1 MAHKIAIVGAAR
13 RHQGTGPFV
22 ARTFA
27 KFGHEICGVVGT
39 SATSLDET
47 VSMLSNQYD
56 IRTRGY
62 LTLDTLLEE
71 QAVDV
76 LAVCSPAD
84 SHLQYLQQA
93 LTNSLHV
100 FCEKPLWWPA
110 NSSTDFTYTQYEAE
124 ISQLIELAKQNRR
137 NIHINTQWPYTLRD
151 FYAMHPAALGASG
164 EVRQFA
170 MHLCPQSRGSQMLVD
185 AASHGLSM
193 LYQLTGNGDLR
204 EIVIDKLSVSD
215 GTQLTIHF
223 KYVHAKGTTKVT
235 FGLTNSQETP
245 KPASYQIN
253 GITVNRLV
261 ELPSYQIQLQSNAS
275 TVNVADP
282 LEISILDFIAN
293 IEAELE
299 CDETA
304 LMLGAQHLYSLIEAC
319 R

>member
-1 MAHKIAIVGAAR
+1 MAYNICIVGATR

-27 KFGHEICGVVGT
+27 ELGHEICGVIGT
-39 SATSLDET
+39 SAASLAET

-56 IRTRGY
+56 IRTQGY
-62 LTLDTLLEE
+62 LTLDALLKE

-76 LAVCSPAD
+76 LAICSPAD
-84 SHLQYLQQA
+84 THLQYLQQA

-110 NSSTDFTYTQYEAE
+110 NASADFTYAQYEAE
-124 ISQLIELAKQNRR
+124 ISQLIALAKQNHRS
-137 NIHINTQWPYTLRD
+137 IHINTQWPYTLRD
-151 FYAMHPAALGASG
+151 FYAMHPAALGVSG
-164 EVRQFA
+164 DVRQFA
-170 MHLCPQSRGSQMLVD
+170 MHLCPQSHGSQMLVD

-193 LYQLTGNGDLR
+193 LYQLAGNGDLT
-204 EIVIDKLSVSD
+204 EIVIDKLSASD
-215 GTQLTIHF
+215 SAQLTIQF
-223 KYVHAKGTTKVT
+223 KYVHARGTTEVT

-261 ELPSYQIQLQSNAS
+261 ELPSYQIQLQSNTS
-275 TVNVADP
+275 TVNIADP
-282 LEISILDFIAN
+282 LEISIRDFIAN